1 MITNVPLEYC
11 VHLYCL
17 YLFSCVSFLSLHFS
31 FWKLLTIKRIFLIFF
46 LFLFFPFLLFFSL
59 PLFSI
64 SFQWSIPY
72 CWRVSGSSSRN
83 VPQRRSDHRGSET
96 AHERFWNRHKTLIL
110 QKKLFYVS
118 FSLII
123 TSRNIKVG
131 ILPLSLLVQHTTVLT
146 YACI

>member
-1 MITNVPLEYC
+1 MCTSL
-11 VHLYCL
+11 
-17 YLFSCVSFLSLHFS
+17 LSLPLFMCYLPVS
-31 FWKLLTIKRIFLIFF
+31 LLLFLTIKGTFLIFF

-96 AHERFWNRHKTLIL
+96 AHERFWNRHKTLIS
-110 QKKLFYVS
+110 QKQLFYVN
-118 FSLII
+118 FSLIF
-123 TSRNIKVG
+123 TSRNINVG
-131 ILPLSLLVQHTTVLT
+131 ILPLSLIVQRTTVLT

>member
-17 YLFSCVSFLSLHFS
+17 YLFSCVSFLSLYFS
-31 FWKLLTIKRIFLIFF
+31 LWKLLTIKGIFLIFF
-46 LFLFFPFLLFFSL
+46 LFLFFPFLFFSL

-96 AHERFWNRHKTLIL
+96 AHERFWNRHKTLIF
-110 QKKLFYVS
+110 QKQLFYVN
-118 FSLII
+118 FSLIF
-123 TSRNIKVG
+123 TSRNINVG
-131 ILPLSLLVQHTTVLT
+131 ILPLSLIVQRTTVLT